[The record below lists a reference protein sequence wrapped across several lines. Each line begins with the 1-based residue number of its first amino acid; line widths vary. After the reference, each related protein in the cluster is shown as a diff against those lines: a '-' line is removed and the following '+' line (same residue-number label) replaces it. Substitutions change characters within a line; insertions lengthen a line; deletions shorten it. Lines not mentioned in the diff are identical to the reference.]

1 MATGRFTN
9 RLIEKRDPNAI
20 RRALDAIGLMFKV
33 AWMPGASLHPWLRPA
48 KTDMRWLPINQDIE
62 MPEDTPMPLAV
73 LDGLIEK
80 ASHRVVYD
88 YCGCRVA
95 YRCEDYPL
103 EIGCLLMGDS
113 AMEAN
118 PRVSHEVD
126 VDEAKA
132 LARKAV
138 DAGLVPIIGK
148 ARIDNALFHIKDRG
162 RLVTVC
168 FCCECCCITRN
179 IRHLPIDKV
188 EPLFPPLESVT
199 IEVGEECVGCG
210 KCAEHCYVEAI
221 TVQDKR
227 AVISEY
233 CRACGR
239 CATVCPNDA
248 ITVSLTD
255 PDFVEK
261 TIERI
266 GSYVKYD

>member
-1 MATGRFTN
+1 MAN
-9 RLIEKRDPNAI
+9 RLARRITEKRNAKSI
-20 RRALDAIGLMFKV
+20 RRALDAMSVMFKL
-33 AWMPGASLHPWLRPA
+33 AWIPGTQWHPWLRPE
-48 KTDMRWLPINQDIE
+48 KTDMRWLPINTDIE

-73 LDGLIEK
+73 LDAIIEK
-80 ASHRVVYD
+80 ASHRVIFD
-88 YCGCRVA
+88 YCGCRKA
-95 YRCEDYPL
+95 YGCEHYPH

-113 AMEAN
+113 ALEGN
-118 PRVSHEVD
+118 PNVSHEVT
-126 VDEAKA
+126 VDEAKTF
-132 LARKAV
+132 ARKAV

-148 ARIDNALFHIKDRG
+148 ARIDNALFSIKDRH

-179 IRHLPIDKV
+179 IRHLPIAKV

-199 IEVGEECVGCG
+199 IEVTDECKGCG
-210 KCAEHCYVEAI
+210 KCAKHCYIEAI
-221 TVQDKR
+221 TIVDEH

-239 CATVCPNDA
+239 CATVCPSDA
-248 ITVSLTD
+248 IRISLND

-266 GSYVKYD
+266 GTYVKYD